1 MKSMVKRINP
11 EKPVLEIMLTGFGDI
26 PKAGTLADLLQE
38 WVTWVKTYGS
48 LINTNED
55 TVSLYHRSSEA
66 VKKWGRDG

>member
-1 MKSMVKRINP
+1 MVKRINT

-26 PKAGTLADLLQE
+26 PKAGELADLLQE

-48 LINTNED
+48 LISTDDE
-55 TVSLYHRSSEA
+55 TVSLYSRSSEA